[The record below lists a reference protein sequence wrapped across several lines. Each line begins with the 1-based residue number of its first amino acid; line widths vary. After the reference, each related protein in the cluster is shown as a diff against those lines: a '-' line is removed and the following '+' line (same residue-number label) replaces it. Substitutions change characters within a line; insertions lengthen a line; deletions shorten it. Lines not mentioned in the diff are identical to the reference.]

1 MKIQCKALIK
11 LIVVKKQNDLECS
24 RENVWNVRYI
34 KAIPVIFI
42 LKFFGRSRIN
52 VIRDVH
58 NAINH
63 CVIILTIKCV
73 HC

>member
-1 MKIQCKALIK
+1 MQALIK

-24 RENVWNVRYI
+24 RENAWNVRYI
-34 KAIPVIFI
+34 KAISVIFI

-52 VIRDVH
+52 IIRDVH

-63 CVIILTIKCV
+63 RAIILTMKCV